1 MTINP
6 YTNRNITAA
15 NRTIFTISHEKNS
28 LPNISFMTFANTG
41 SAEDSR
47 LSTITSIGSA
57 ITHPRSMYISLE
69 FLFLPV
75 ISRSAF
81 LSANG
86 MFTYPI
92 DPKNISKNENIPLN
106 IPCFSV
112 SLKYVITAYISVTII
127 PTLHPNMIYPS
138 SVRLRATDIMNTR
151 I

>member
-1 MTINP
+1 
-6 YTNRNITAA
+6 
-15 NRTIFTISHEKNS
+15 
-28 LPNISFMTFANTG
+28 MTFANTG